1 MKKVL
6 ARSCPLKPSLTPA
19 VCVCGYYVDLPHC
32 TIQKQTVIHNSVQ
45 ENVQFNAAASDI
57 SKEVYQASKRLQ
69 QLTQCTF
76 PVACVCVSVL
86 MRG

>member
-1 MKKVL
+1 M
-6 ARSCPLKPSLTPA
+6 PA
-19 VCVCGYYVDLPHC
+19 VCGYYGDFPHC
-32 TIQKQTVIHNSVQ
+32 VLQKQTVIHNSVQ

-69 QLTQCTF
+69 QLTQRTL
-76 PVACVCVSVL
+76 PVVCVFSVL